1 MATDDEDD
9 TAPPLRSGEVDLLGG
24 LVPDPD
30 AEPTAAER
38 SHARTFAELV
48 DKTLAGR
55 TPPAMS
61 ADDRALLEVATV
73 IRAATGGLPLA
84 AGKQHAMI
92 EDVLRQAVG
101 AGAGG
106 AGASAGRSPATSTVT
121 PILPIERSR
130 ARRWAPWAIAGASSL
145 VAAAAIAMVWLRT
158 PPPAA
163 APVAEAVPAR
173 WTSRPADPLIGPI
186 PRERADDASARLDY
200 IFADRLDG
208 FRERR
213 LSPRVSGS
221 RGGKP

>member
-1 MATDDEDD
+1 MATDDTDIL
-9 TAPPLRSGEVDLLGG
+9 TGP
-24 LVPDPD
+24 VPDPD

-38 SHARTFAELV
+38 AHAKTFAELV
-48 DKTLAGR
+48 DKTLSGR

-73 IRAATGGLPLA
+73 IRATSGGLPLPA
-84 AGKQHAMI
+84 AKQHALI

-101 AGAGG
+101 VGGGG
-106 AGASAGRSPATSTVT
+106 AGASRSGGSVT
-121 PILPIERSR
+121 PIARGRL
-130 ARRWAPWAIAGASSL
+130 RRWAPWVIAGASTL
-145 VAAAAIAMVWLRT
+145 VAAAAVLMFWLRT
-158 PPPAA
+158 PPRP

-173 WTSRPADPLIGPI
+173 WTSRPTDPLIGPI
-186 PRERADDASARLDY
+186 PRERAGDASARIDY

-213 LSPRVSGS
+213 WSPGAPGS